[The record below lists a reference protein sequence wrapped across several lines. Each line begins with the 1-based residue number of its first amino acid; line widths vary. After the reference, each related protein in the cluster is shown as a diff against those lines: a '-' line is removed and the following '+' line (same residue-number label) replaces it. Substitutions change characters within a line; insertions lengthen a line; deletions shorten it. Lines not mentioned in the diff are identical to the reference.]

1 MKRNSLLLNK
11 NLSAKGENYKLVSS
25 NFYINLDQ
33 NLMNSLFPNVI
44 FILMYPLKDKIKK
57 ISDLYCF

>member
-1 MKRNSLLLNK
+1 MKRNSFLLNK

-33 NLMNSLFPNVI
+33 NLMNSMFPNCDFYSDVS
-44 FILMYPLKDKIKK
+44 IKR
-57 ISDLYCF
+57 YN